1 MYEISTYFVLLFIA
15 HHIYLYRN
23 NTKDADM
30 EYGNLMVMIVCISL
44 GLYAGYQWYQYT
56 HEK

>member
-1 MYEISTYFVLLFIA
+1 
-15 HHIYLYRN
+15 
-23 NTKDADM
+23 M

-56 HEK
+56 NEK